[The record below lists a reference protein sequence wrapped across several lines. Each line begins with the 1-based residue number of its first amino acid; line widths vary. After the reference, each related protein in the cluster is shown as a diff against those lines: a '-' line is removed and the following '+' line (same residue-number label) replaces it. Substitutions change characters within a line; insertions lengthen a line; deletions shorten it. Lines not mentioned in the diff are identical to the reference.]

1 MTHKLAVRFKYQ
13 QKEQHSHGSRFLEAV
28 FRSESI
34 RVHLMERTLLRAQD
48 DMGSVPNFI
57 QQRRDW
63 NDDIED
69 DLELTPES
77 QRLHQASHLLTH
89 SRHLP

>member
-1 MTHKLAVRFKYQ
+1 
-13 QKEQHSHGSRFLEAV
+13 
-28 FRSESI
+28 
-34 RVHLMERTLLRAQD
+34 
-48 DMGSVPNFI
+48 MGFVPNFI

-77 QRLHQASHLLTH
+77 QRLHQASHLLTY